1 MRAHKVAVL
10 VIFAVQGV
18 IVGTWAPR
26 VPAVAEHVHAGTG
39 ELGLALLG
47 ASVGLIAAATVAG
60 RLAARFGARRL
71 VLISALLSAAVVPNL
86 ALVPT
91 TPLLGLALV
100 ALGASVGTLDVAM
113 NIAAV
118 TVVRLTERPLM
129 PVFHAAYSFGALFG
143 AAGAAFAAGHHIGP
157 LPHFTTVAGLAAL
170 VAIIIAAYIP
180 NERVLRH
187 PAHQRKGPSLA
198 RRPVL
203 WLLAS
208 VALCSAVAEGASAD
222 WSALFA
228 VRERALTESAAA
240 VIFAVFSISMAF
252 ARLAGERAER
262 RFGPYR
268 MLVGGAVVAGGGLL
282 VAVLVPQGWASYVGF
297 ALAGAGLAYGFPVAL
312 SLGGAA
318 GRRPDGSGGER
329 ELSFVTAIA
338 YAGFLAGPPL
348 VGGVAQLSNLAVA
361 FGVVALVAAM
371 IAPAAL
377 LAAAARHRE
386 ESRARILD
394 REISSASIGSSRA
407 RRQFGEEDG

>member
-47 ASVGLIAAATVAG
+47 ASVGLIAAASVAG
-60 RLAARFGARRL
+60 RLAAHFGARRL

-86 ALVPT
+86 ALAPNT
-91 TPLLGLALV
+91 SLLGLALV

-143 AAGAAFAAGHHIGP
+143 AAGAAFAAGHRIGP